1 VNRGTTILGL
11 FVFAIGVTVGAL
23 AAQLANP
30 APPAS
35 PWQTLPLVPEPAASS
50 AVAAML
56 VADDAQGLARVLEL
70 ELLQRLAQSIEPLVD
85 IDEVSFTGATERGGD
100 ILSSYVA
107 GGRDGSGQRFIVG
120 VVFRVRDG
128 KVIGVN

>member
-1 VNRGTTILGL
+1 VNKAKAIFGL
-11 FVFAIGVTVGAL
+11 FVFALGLAVGVV
-23 AAQLANP
+23 AAQFANP

-35 PWQTLPLVPEPAASS
+35 PWRDLPAVEEPAAASQ
-50 AVAAML
+50 VAGML
-56 VADDAQGLARVLEL
+56 LADDAQGLARALEL
-70 ELLQRLAQSIEPLVD
+70 QILQRLAQSIDPLVD
-85 IDEVSFTGATERGGD
+85 IDQVAFTGATERGGD

>member
-1 VNRGTTILGL
+1 MNRAKAIFGL
-11 FVFAIGVTVGAL
+11 IVFAFGLTAGAL
-23 AAQLANP
+23 MSQFANP
-30 APPAS
+30 APPQS
-35 PWQTLPLVPEPAASS
+35 PWRDLPAVGEPAASS
-50 AVAAML
+50 QVAAML
-56 VADDAQGLARVLEL
+56 VTDDAQGLARTLDL
-70 ELLQRLAQSIEPLVD
+70 ELLQRLAQSIDPLVE

>member
-1 VNRGTTILGL
+1 MNRAKAIFGL
-11 FVFAIGVTVGAL
+11 IVFAFGLLAGAL
-23 AAQLANP
+23 GSQLVNP
-30 APPAS
+30 PPPPS
-35 PWQTLPLVPEPAASS
+35 PWRALPAVEEPAAAA
-50 AVAAML
+50 AVAGML
-56 VADDAQGLARVLEL
+56 VRDDAQGLARALEL
-70 ELLQRLAQSIEPLVD
+70 QLLQRLASSIEPLIE

-107 GGRDGSGQRFIVG
+107 GGRDGSGQRAIVG

>member
-1 VNRGTTILGL
+1 MFALGI
-11 FVFAIGVTVGAL
+11 AVGAV
-23 AAQLANP
+23 AAQGANP

-35 PWQTLPLVPEPAASS
+35 PWRDLPKVSEPAASNQ
-50 AVAAML
+50 VAAVL
-56 VADDAQGLARVLEL
+56 VANDAQALARALDL
-70 ELLQRLAQSIEPLVD
+70 QILQRLAQSIDPLVD

-107 GGRDGSGQRFIVG
+107 GGRDQSGQRFLVG

>member
-1 VNRGTTILGL
+1 VNRARAIFGL
-11 FVFAIGVTVGAL
+11 FVFVLGIAVGAV
-23 AAQLANP
+23 AAQFATP

-35 PWQTLPLVPEPAASS
+35 PWRDLPPVEEPAAASQ
-50 AVAAML
+50 VAGL
-56 VADDAQGLARVLEL
+56 LLADDAQGLARALDL
-70 ELLQRLAQSIEPLVD
+70 QMLQRLAQSIDPLVD

>member
-1 VNRGTTILGL
+1 MNRAKALAGII
-11 FVFAIGVTVGAL
+11 VFTGGALVGAL
-23 AAQLANP
+23 ASSLVNP

-35 PWQTLPLVPEPAASS
+35 PWRDLPRVEEPAAG
-50 AVAAML
+50 AHLATLL
-56 VADDAQGLARVLEL
+56 VANDAQGLAKTLEL
-70 ELLQRLAQSIEPLVD
+70 QLLQRLAGAIEPLVD
-85 IDEVSFTGATERGGD
+85 VEEVHFTGATERGGD

-107 GGRDGSGQRFIVG
+107 GGRSGDGQRVIVG